1 MGYITSLSGRDSMR
15 QEIPALAIRRRA
27 HPDRTVHSVV
37 DDELRVSTH
46 KSIIKTLGRQYTDA
60 AQFFVELVVNSW
72 MWGEATVVEIRVPES
87 GSTIEYEEWGN
98 GMDLTGLR
106 EFLTKGKLT
115 DEGFS
120 PKYKRPIRE
129 SYGMGSL
136 AWLTVGKDLE
146 LQVHKARFDR
156 TITLTESLIDKHW
169 DETDQSTWRPL
180 RLTQAPLDHDGL
192 RIRIRSLTK
201 KPDPVDVR
209 RALLA
214 RANVLALRGYGP
226 FEVSVNGELV
236 KPEELRGTTLLPVNI
251 ATEYGRITGEIM
263 IMPISKVRAG
273 ISEAGISVQQKHI
286 TCLQH
291 QFFGLD
297 QYRTHGLSRIQGW
310 VNADFLRRL
319 PGGNDFEHDSSHGRV
334 FEKAMRGF
342 VKNRVYKFLK
352 QTASRR
358 ELRSIQYLNRE
369 IAERLRRSLRRNIQ
383 ILSKA
388 LIKAKTPSKT
398 SQGAHHM
405 AKKENRSGHR
415 KDRKSKI
422 HPRDATRSVIHL
434 KDQVLAFDIAH
445 GGDRGQAYVETD
457 KNGVRTVFVNM
468 DHPMWNIEASM
479 TPTKLRY
486 CIRQILERSIAEDIL
501 PANPSTPEEAYS
513 VLDALYND
521 ALA

>member
-1 MGYITSLSGRDSMR
+1 
-15 QEIPALAIRRRA
+15 
-27 HPDRTVHSVV
+27 
-37 DDELRVSTH
+37 
-46 KSIIKTLGRQYTDA
+46 
-60 AQFFVELVVNSW
+60 
-72 MWGEATVVEIRVPES
+72 
-87 GSTIEYEEWGN
+87 
-98 GMDLTGLR
+98 
-106 EFLTKGKLT
+106 
-115 DEGFS
+115 
-120 PKYKRPIRE
+120 
-129 SYGMGSL
+129 
-136 AWLTVGKDLE
+136 
-146 LQVHKARFDR
+146 
-156 TITLTESLIDKHW
+156 
-169 DETDQSTWRPL
+169 
-180 RLTQAPLDHDGL
+180 
-192 RIRIRSLTK
+192 LTK
-201 KPDPVDVR
+201 KTDPGEVR

-226 FEVSVNGELV
+226 FEVFVNGEAV
-236 KPEELRGTTLLPVNI
+236 KPEEFRGATLLPVSI
-251 ATEYGRITGEIM
+251 TTEYGKITGEVLIL
-263 IMPISKVRAG
+263 PISKTRAG
-273 ISEAGISVQQKHI
+273 ISEAGMSVQQKHI

-297 QYRTHGLSRIQGW
+297 QYRIHGLSRIQGW

-319 PGGNDFEHDSSHGRV
+319 PGGNEFERDSAQWRV

-342 VKNRVYKFLK
+342 VRNKVLKFLR

-369 IAERLRRSLRRNIQ
+369 IAERLRRSLRRNIE

-388 LIKAKTPSKT
+388 IIKTKT
-398 SQGAHHM
+398 SSRTSQSLRHT
-405 AKKENRSGHR
+405 AKKENGSGHR
-415 KDRKSKI
+415 KDGKSKTR
-422 HPRDATRSVIHL
+422 PRDATRSVIHL

-468 DHPMWNIEASM
+468 DHPMWNVEASL

>member
-1 MGYITSLSGRDSMR
+1 M
-15 QEIPALAIRRRA
+15 
-27 HPDRTVHSVV
+27 V
-37 DDELRVSTH
+37 DEELRVYTH
-46 KSIIKTLGRQYTDA
+46 KSIIKTLGRQYADA

-72 MWGEATVVEIRVPES
+72 MWGESTKVEIRIPEN

-98 GMDLTGLR
+98 GMDLAGLR

-136 AWLTVGKDLE
+136 AWLTVGKELE
-146 LQVHKARFDR
+146 LQVHRGRFDR
-156 TITLTESLIDKHW
+156 TITLTENLIDKHW
-169 DETDQSTWRPL
+169 DAIDQSTWRPL
-180 RLTQAPLDHDGL
+180 RLVQAPLDHDGL
-192 RIRIRSLTK
+192 RIRIRSLIK
-201 KPDPVDVR
+201 KPDPADVR

-226 FEVSVNGELV
+226 FEVSVNGEQV
-236 KPEELRGTTLLPVNI
+236 KPEELRGSTLLPVNI

-319 PGGNDFEHDSSHGRV
+319 PGGNDFEHDSPQWRV
-334 FEKAMRGF
+334 FEKALRGF
-342 VKNRVYKFLK
+342 VRNKVYKSLR
-352 QTASRR
+352 QSASRR
-358 ELRSIQYLNRE
+358 ELRSIQYLNHE
-369 IAERLRRSLRRNIQ
+369 IAERLRRSFKRNIQ

-388 LIKAKTPSKT
+388 VVKAKTVP
-398 SQGAHHM
+398 
-405 AKKENRSGHR
+405 
-415 KDRKSKI
+415 KI
-422 HPRDATRSVIHL
+422 NAVVGRL
-434 KDQVLAFDIAH
+434 L
-445 GGDRGQAYVETD
+445 
-457 KNGVRTVFVNM
+457 
-468 DHPMWNIEASM
+468 EA
-479 TPTKLRY
+479 
-486 CIRQILERSIAEDIL
+486 
-501 PANPSTPEEAYS
+501 
-513 VLDALYND
+513 
-521 ALA
+521 

>member
-1 MGYITSLSGRDSMR
+1 ML
-15 QEIPALAIRRRA
+15 ALAQRRHSHSTRA
-27 HPDRTVHSVV
+27 VHSVV

-72 MWGEATVVEIRVPES
+72 MWGEAPKVEIRVPES

-106 EFLTKGKLT
+106 GFLTKGKLT

-236 KPEELRGTTLLPVNI
+236 KPEELRGTTLLPVSI
-251 ATEYGRITGEIM
+251 ATEYGKITGEII

-319 PGGNDFEHDSSHGRV
+319 PGGNDFEHAITHGRV
-334 FEKAMRGF
+334 FRKAMRGF
-342 VKNRVYKFLK
+342 LKKKVYKFVK

-358 ELRSIQYLNRE
+358 ELRSIQYLNRQT
-369 IAERLRRSLRRNIQ
+369 AERLRRMLRINVQ

-388 LIKAKTPSKT
+388 MLNPRMAPKINMVPGKT
-398 SQGAHHM
+398 S
-405 AKKENRSGHR
+405 KEIVLGER
-415 KDRKSKI
+415 KHS
-422 HPRDATRSVIHL
+422 
-434 KDQVLAFDIAH
+434 
-445 GGDRGQAYVETD
+445 
-457 KNGVRTVFVNM
+457 
-468 DHPMWNIEASM
+468 
-479 TPTKLRY
+479 
-486 CIRQILERSIAEDIL
+486 
-501 PANPSTPEEAYS
+501 
-513 VLDALYND
+513 
-521 ALA
+521 

>member
-1 MGYITSLSGRDSMR
+1 MMRVTAFHYPAEFPCDEQTS
-15 QEIPALAIRRRA
+15 PLATRRPSHSA
-27 HPDRTVHSVV
+27 RTVHATV
-37 DDELRVSTH
+37 DEELRVSTH

-72 MWGEATVVEIRVPES
+72 MWGEATKVEIRIPEN
-87 GSTIEYEEWGN
+87 GSLVDYEEWGN
-98 GMDLTGLR
+98 GMDMNGLR
-106 EFLTKGKLT
+106 EFLTKGKTT

-120 PKYKRPIRE
+120 SRYKRPIRE

-136 AWLTVGKDLE
+136 AWLTLGRELE
-146 LQVHKARFDR
+146 LQVHRGRFDR
-156 TITLTESLIDKHW
+156 TIILTESLIDRHW
-169 DETDQSTWRPL
+169 DATDQSTWKPL
-180 RLTQAPLDHDGL
+180 RLVQAPLDHDGL

-201 KPDPVDVR
+201 NPNPIDVR

-226 FEVSVNGELV
+226 FEVYVNGEIV
-236 KPEELRGTTLLPVNI
+236 KPEELRSSSLLPVSI
-251 ATEYGRITGEIM
+251 ATEYGRITGEIL
-263 IMPISKVRAG
+263 ILPISKTRVGVTDAG
-273 ISEAGISVQQKHI
+273 VSVQQKHI

-319 PGGNDFEHDSSHGRV
+319 PGGNDFERDSAQWRV

-342 VKNRVYKFLK
+342 VRNRVYKFLR

-358 ELRSIQYLNRE
+358 ELRSIQYLNKE
-369 IAERLRRSLRRNIQ
+369 IAERLRRSLRRNIE
-383 ILSKA
+383 ILSRSIA
-388 LIKAKTPSKT
+388 KAKTSPRAGSHPK
-398 SQGAHHM
+398 
-405 AKKENRSGHR
+405 AKKETSPKEHKGRR
-415 KDRKSKI
+415 AKK
-422 HPRDATRSVIHL
+422 HPPDATRSIIRMKDHL
-434 KDQVLAFDIAH
+434 LAFDIAH

-457 KNGVRTVFVNM
+457 KNGVRTIYVNM
-468 DHPMWNIEASM
+468 DHPMWDVEASLS
-479 TPTKLRY
+479 PTKLRY
-486 CIRQILERSIAEDIL
+486 CIRQILERSISEDIL
-501 PANPSTPEEAYS
+501 PANPATPEEAFS

>member
-1 MGYITSLSGRDSMR
+1 MATRR
-15 QEIPALAIRRRA
+15 QPHSARA
-27 HPDRTVHSVV
+27 VHSIV
-37 DDELRVSTH
+37 DEDLRVSTH
-46 KSIIKTLGRQYTDA
+46 KSIIKTLGRQYSDA
-60 AQFFVELVVNSW
+60 TQFFVELVVNSW
-72 MWGEATVVEIRVPES
+72 MWGEATRVEIKIAES
-87 GSTIEYEEWGN
+87 GSQVEYEEWGH
-98 GMDLTGLR
+98 GMDLEGLR
-106 EFLTKGKLT
+106 EFLTKGKT
-115 DEGFS
+115 TGEGFS

-136 AWLTVGKDLE
+136 AWLTLGRELE
-146 LQVHKARFDR
+146 LQVHKSRFDR
-156 TITLTESLIDKHW
+156 TIMLTESLIDRHW
-169 DETDQSTWRPL
+169 APTDQSTWKPL
-180 RLTQAPLDHDGL
+180 RVNQAPLDHDGL

-201 KPDPVDVR
+201 KTDPGEVR

-226 FEVSVNGELV
+226 FEVLVNGEPV
-236 KPEELRGTTLLPVNI
+236 KPETLRGATLLPVNV
-251 ATEYGRITGEIM
+251 ATEYGRITGEVLIL
-263 IMPISKVRAG
+263 PISKSRVG
-273 ISEAGISVQQKHI
+273 ISEAGMSVQQKHI

-297 QYRTHGLSRIQGW
+297 QYRIHGLGRIQGW

-319 PGGNDFEHDSSHGRV
+319 PGGNEFERDSAQWRV
-334 FEKAMRGF
+334 FEKAMRSF
-342 VKNRVYKFLK
+342 VRNRVLKFLR

-369 IAERLRRSLRRNIQ
+369 IAERLRRSLRRNIE

-388 LIKAKTPSKT
+388 IIKTRTTNKIRHVSPVT
-398 SQGAHHM
+398 
-405 AKKENRSGHR
+405 KKETESDHR
-415 KDRKSKI
+415 RGKKSKN
-422 HPRDATRSVIHL
+422 HLRDATRSVIHL

-468 DHPMWNIEASM
+468 DHPMWNVEASM

>member
-1 MGYITSLSGRDSMR
+1 M
-15 QEIPALAIRRRA
+15 
-27 HPDRTVHSVV
+27 V
-37 DDELRVSTH
+37 DEDLRVYTH
-46 KSIIKTLGRQYTDA
+46 KSIIKTLGRQYADA

-72 MWGEATVVEIRVPES
+72 MWGEATKVEIRIPEN

-98 GMDLTGLR
+98 GMDLEGLR

-136 AWLTVGKDLE
+136 AWLTVGRDLE
-146 LQVHKARFDR
+146 LQVHRGRFDR
-156 TITLTESLIDKHW
+156 TITLTESLIDKQW
-169 DETDQSTWRPL
+169 DATDQSTWRPL
-180 RLTQAPLDHDGL
+180 RLIQAPLDHDGL

-201 KPDPVDVR
+201 KPDPGDVR

-214 RANVLALRGYGP
+214 RANVLGLRGYGP
-226 FEVSVNGELV
+226 FEVFVNGEHV
-236 KPEELRGTTLLPVNI
+236 KPEELRGSTLLPVNI
-251 ATEYGRITGEIM
+251 VTEYGRITGEIM

-273 ISEAGISVQQKHI
+273 ISDAGISVQQKHI

-319 PGGNDFEHDSSHGRV
+319 PGGNDFEHDSSQWRV
-334 FEKAMRGF
+334 FEKSMRSF
-342 VKNRVYKFLK
+342 VRNKVYKTLR
-352 QTASRR
+352 QSASRR
-358 ELRSIQYLNRE
+358 ELRSIQYLNHE

-383 ILSKA
+383 ILSRTVKA
-388 LIKAKTPSKT
+388 RSTPKINAVPGKTR
-398 SQGAHHM
+398 
-405 AKKENRSGHR
+405 KEIVLGERKPRRGRKHR
-415 KDRKSKI
+415 QE
-422 HPRDATRSVIHL
+422 ATRSVIHL
-434 KDQVLAFDIAH
+434 KDQILAFDVAH

-457 KNGVRTVFVNM
+457 KRGVRTVYVNM
-468 DHPMWNIEASM
+468 DHPMWDVEANM

-486 CIRQILERSIAEDIL
+486 CIRQILERSITEEIL
-501 PANPSTPEEAYS
+501 PVNPSTPEETFS
-513 VLDALYND
+513 TLDALYND
-521 ALA
+521 AFA

>member
-1 MGYITSLSGRDSMR
+1 MASRRTGHHAR
-15 QEIPALAIRRRA
+15 AVHAI
-27 HPDRTVHSVV
+27 V
-37 DDELRVSTH
+37 DQDLRVYTH
-46 KSIIKTLGRQYTDA
+46 KSIIKTLGRQYADA
-60 AQFFVELVVNSW
+60 AQFFVELLVNSW
-72 MWGEATVVEIRVPES
+72 MWGEATKIEVRIPEN
-87 GSTIEYEEWGN
+87 GSTIEYEEWGS

-115 DEGFS
+115 EEGFS

-136 AWLTVGKDLE
+136 AWLTVGRELE
-146 LQVHKARFDR
+146 LQVHRGRFDR
-156 TITLTESLIDKHW
+156 AITLTENLIDRHW
-169 DETDQSTWRPL
+169 DATDQSTWRPL
-180 RLTQAPLDHDGL
+180 RLNQAPLVHDGL

-201 KPDPVDVR
+201 KPDPADVK

-226 FEVSVNGELV
+226 FEVFVNGEQV
-236 KPEELRGTTLLPVNI
+236 KPEELRGATLLPVNI

-297 QYRTHGLSRIQGW
+297 HYRSQGLSRIQGW

-319 PGGNDFEHDSSHGRV
+319 PGGNDFEHDSQQWRV
-334 FEKAMRGF
+334 FEKAMRAF
-342 VKNRVYKFLK
+342 VKNKVYKSLR
-352 QTASRR
+352 QSASRR

-383 ILSKA
+383 ILSRA
-388 LIKAKTPSKT
+388 IVKAKTGPKVNSVLGKT
-398 SQGAHHM
+398 R
-405 AKKENRSGHR
+405 KEIVLGERKHR
-415 KDRKSKI
+415 KSRKQS
-422 HPRDATRSVIHL
+422 RQVTRSVIHL
-434 KDQVLAFDIAH
+434 KDQVLAFDVAH

-457 KNGVRTVFVNM
+457 KNGVRTVYVNM
-468 DHPMWNIEASM
+468 DHPMWDVEAGM

-486 CIRQILERSIAEDIL
+486 CIRQILERSIAEEIL
-501 PANPSTPEEAYS
+501 PVNPSTPEETFS
-513 VLDALYND
+513 TLDALYND